1 MTINNETTPSNPTIF
16 VDLGGTFVHAPA
28 DYALK
33 TGDTTVPLGRVL
45 SSSIWM
51 EYEVGKLTEQE
62 CFTQAA
68 DLFGCDAK
76 DLEAVVLELRA
87 TLAYDLRMLSVFKT
101 LKQTPGV
108 KVVLITNISEGE
120 YRALRERWDEAFWST
135 FDHVFP
141 SWEVGVRKPSLRFYR
156 HVLRAT
162 RSSPHRSLVVD
173 DRPENVLAAMSLGMR
188 GQVGTNGISR
198 VLGNFV
204 GDPVARGLAFLRQH
218 AGKLYSTTE
227 DGDSI
232 EENYAQL
239 LVLEAFNDR
248 TLVDLQRPPGLW
260 NFFSGRPKYTSQK
273 YPDDFDTTSL
283 ALVAMDYE
291 PEAAHPILDEMLEHV
306 NEDGLVP
313 IYFDKSRPR
322 VDAIIALNTLVAF
335 GKYGRGNELS
345 ETLHWIEQILLHRAY
360 IHGTRYYP
368 SPEWFLYYM
377 SRLLTHSRDPVLKE
391 RLEAPLK
398 SRLVERIGAAGDAFC
413 LGMRLLACH
422 SLGIQNHPDTERLAS
437 MQQEDG
443 GWEPSAMY
451 IFPTDKKTVGN
462 RGTTTA
468 LAVKALQG
476 AQ

>member
-1 MTINNETTPSNPTIF
+1 
-16 VDLGGTFVHAPA
+16 
-28 DYALK
+28 
-33 TGDTTVPLGRVL
+33 
-45 SSSIWM
+45 M

-62 CFTQAA
+62 CFARVA
-68 DLFGCDAK
+68 DLFGFDAK

-87 TLAYDLRMLSVFKT
+87 TLPYDPQMLSVFRAVKR
-101 LKQTPGV
+101 TPGVKV
-108 KVVLITNISEGE
+108 KVVLITNIPQGE

-135 FDHVFP
+135 FDHIVT
-141 SWEVGVRKPSLRFYR
+141 SGEVGVRKPSLQFYR
-156 HVLRAT
+156 HALRVT
-162 RSSPHRSLVVD
+162 RSSPQHSLVVD

-188 GQVGTNGISR
+188 GYVGTDSIAR
-198 VLGNFV
+198 VLGNFT
-204 GDPVARGLAFLRQH
+204 GDPVERGLAFLRKN

-239 LVLEAFNDR
+239 LILEALNDR

-283 ALVAMDYE
+283 ALVAMEYE
-291 PEAAHPILDEMLEHV
+291 PEAAHPILDEMLKHV

-322 VDAIIALNTLVAF
+322 VDAVISLNTLVAF
-335 GKYGRGNELS
+335 GKYGRGNELP
-345 ETLHWIEQILLHRAY
+345 EMLNWIEQILLHRAY
-360 IHGTRYYP
+360 IYGTRYYP

-377 SRLLTHSRDPVLKE
+377 SRLLTHSKDPVLSE
-391 RLEAPLK
+391 RFEALLA
-398 SRLVERIGAAGDAFC
+398 SRLVERVGVVGDAFC
-413 LGMRLLACH
+413 LGMRLLACQ
-422 SLGIQNHPDTERLAS
+422 SLGIQNHPDRERLTS
-437 MQQEDG
+437 IQQADG

-451 IFPTDKKTVGN
+451 IFPTAKKTVGN
-462 RGTTTA
+462 RGPTTA
-468 LAVKALQG
+468 LAVKALLQA